1 MDPRPAVVARRL
13 AGVGRVLAVT
23 GGKGGIGKTSVA
35 VGLALSFRGEGAR
48 VGLLDLDL
56 WGPSDH
62 VVLGV
67 RRPQF
72 LEAGGLV
79 PDVVAGIRFMSIA
92 GIVGERPALLRG
104 DDISSSILELLA
116 VTIWGELDVLV
127 VDMPPGFGDT
137 LLEVA
142 RYLPRAEYVV
152 VTTPSELTL
161 ATTRKTLELL
171 RRLGLPVVGL
181 VENLRR
187 DGQAGGAAGRA
198 ADSAAVG
205 GEAGA
210 AGSAAA
216 GGGPRFLGA
225 IGYDDDYEASLG
237 DPVRLRRTAFFRDV
251 GAIAA
256 AVLTGPPSAPG

>member
-13 AGVGRVLAVT
+13 AGVRRILAVT
-23 GGKGGIGKTSVA
+23 GGKGGIGKSSIA
-35 VGLALSFRGEGAR
+35 VGLALNLEGGGAR

-62 VVLGV
+62 VILGIP
-67 RRPQF
+67 RPGF
-72 LEAGGLV
+72 REVGGLV
-79 PDVVAGIRFMSIA
+79 PDVVAGLTFMSIA
-92 GIVGERPALLRG
+92 SIVGERPALLRG
-104 DDISSSILELLA
+104 EDISNAILELLA

-137 LLEVA
+137 LLDAA

-171 RRLGLPVVGL
+171 RRLELPVLGL

-187 DGQAGGAAGRA
+187 DGDRGG
-198 ADSAAVG
+198 VG
-205 GEAGA
+205 AL
-210 AGSAAA
+210 AA
-216 GGGPRFLGA
+216 GGDPPFLGA
-225 IGYDDDYEASLG
+225 IGNDDEYEACLG
-237 DPVRLRRTAFFRDV
+237 NLERLRRTAFFRDV
-251 GAIAA
+251 RRIAMDLGA
-256 AVLTGPPSAPG
+256 GSPSGRP